1 MAPSTT
7 TCMNFHWWPILT
19 RWAAPRVALARP
31 TLVLVLLLV
40 LVLVLV
46 LVQVQVLV
54 LVQGERR
61 QRHET

>member
-1 MAPSTT
+1 
-7 TCMNFHWWPILT
+7 MNFHWWPILT

-31 TLVLVLLLV
+31 TLVLVLVLVLVPV

-46 LVQVQVLV
+46 PVLVRVLV